1 VGSMDL
7 KDVKVGVFC
16 PGVPSNK
23 RMKTTFFKVAT
34 LLIVLPG
41 LSIFYIPTGAQAQ
54 ANKTPV
60 LTTNWVGYLVIGEQD
75 SGDPIAGHRPF
86 PKADQKIQMGLRSD
100 GVVIWRRS
108 RE

>member
-1 VGSMDL
+1 
-7 KDVKVGVFC
+7 
-16 PGVPSNK
+16 
-23 RMKTTFFKVAT
+23 MKTTFFKVAT
-34 LLIVLPG
+34 VLIVVAG
-41 LSIFYIPTGAQAQ
+41 LSMFYIPSGAQAQ
-54 ANKTPV
+54 GNKNSV

-86 PKADQKIQMGLRSD
+86 PKADQNIQMGLRSD